1 MRGGSNYGTCI
12 ITGTVGSG
20 KSLTFNSTLLYSA
33 DLATT
38 SMYEGQANSW
48 DASSSKLITFTN
60 ESSTACNAAAAS
72 ISGGATDVQKWLG
85 FAESTVGT
93 GVAVDVTILG
103 GTNEN
108 QTGLTVGSTY
118 YTNADGTLTATG
130 PTLTVTNQ
138 WREVG
143 RAITA
148 TNLLVTGAGDT
159 TQSFDD

>member
-1 MRGGSNYGTCI
+1 MRGGSNYGSYVLA
-12 ITGTVGSG
+12 GTVGAS
-20 KSLTFNSTLLYSA
+20 KSLTFNSTLLYNT

-38 SMYEGQANSW
+38 SAYRGQANAW
-48 DASSSKLITFTN
+48 DSTSEKLIAIINT
-60 ESSTACNAAAAS
+60 SSAGSVAAATVA
-72 ISGGATDVQKWLG
+72 GGSSDVNKWLG

-93 GVAVDVTILG
+93 GVSVNVTHIG
-103 GTNEN
+103 GVNEN
-108 QTGLTVGSTY
+108 QSGLTVGSTY
-118 YTNADGTLTATG
+118 YAEANGALTATA

-159 TQSFDD
+159 TQSYDD